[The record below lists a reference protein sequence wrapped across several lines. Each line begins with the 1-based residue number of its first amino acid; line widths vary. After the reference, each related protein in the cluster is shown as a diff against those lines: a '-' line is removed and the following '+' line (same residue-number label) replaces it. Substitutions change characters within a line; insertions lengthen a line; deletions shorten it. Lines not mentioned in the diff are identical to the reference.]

1 MPSQWEKKV
10 SYGCYFA
17 HLSLILM
24 IEKQQ
29 IGKSYSLCNSK
40 CLFFAPM
47 YIDGY
52 YMEISKYKIV
62 SEIDILIICRK
73 STRRNR
79 YGKLYIIILSTH
91 SLK

>member
-24 IEKQQ
+24 IEKQYKEQ

-40 CLFFAPM
+40 CLFFAPT
-47 YIDGY
+47 YIDGHY
-52 YMEISKYKIV
+52 KEISKYKIV
-62 SEIDILIICRK
+62 SEIDILIMCKFAEKAREE
-73 STRRNR
+73 
-79 YGKLYIIILSTH
+79 GKL
-91 SLK
+91 